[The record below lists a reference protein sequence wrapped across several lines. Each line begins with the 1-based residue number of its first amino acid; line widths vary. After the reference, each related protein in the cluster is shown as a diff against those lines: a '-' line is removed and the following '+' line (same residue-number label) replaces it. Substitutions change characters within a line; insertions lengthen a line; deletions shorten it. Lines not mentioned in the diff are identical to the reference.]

1 MAWFAFN
8 ENSARSLRKS
18 QTTKNIGVTLREGNP
33 LMEALASKES
43 ILILPGTV
51 AESPFLL
58 HIQNRGA
65 NQPAH
70 SAKKWWKWR

>member
-8 ENSARSLRKS
+8 ENSARSLKS
-18 QTTKNIGVTLREGNP
+18 NPTIDQTGVRLREGNP
-33 LMEALASKES
+33 LTEALAANEG

-58 HIQNRGA
+58 HIQNRRA
-65 NQPAH
+65 SQPAG
-70 SAKKWWKWR
+70 SRKKWWKVW